1 MIFIKEAEASSTT
14 TDSMSYESFN
24 DIMKYKDLKD
34 LMVPDETTTGNFFN
48 LFFIITYEIHFIN
61 FIIIFLKY
69 FLKIKKNKNLSK
81 YRLKITNKL

>member
-1 MIFIKEAEASSTT
+1 
-14 TDSMSYESFN
+14 
-24 DIMKYKDLKD
+24 MKQQP
-34 LMVPDETTTGNFFN
+34 VIFFN

-69 FLKIKKNKNLSK
+69 FLKLKKKQNLSK